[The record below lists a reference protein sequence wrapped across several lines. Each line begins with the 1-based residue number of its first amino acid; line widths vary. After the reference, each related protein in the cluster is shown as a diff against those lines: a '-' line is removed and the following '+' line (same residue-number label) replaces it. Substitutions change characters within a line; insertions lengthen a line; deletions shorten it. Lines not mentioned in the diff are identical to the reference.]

1 MPFKPVKFWYRWNL
15 GRRSVVIT
23 LVPLL
28 VAAIVLV
35 VINKALAFSREAED
49 ELQRGLRVLG
59 QIHAVHAGLAEA
71 ASGVRGYLL
80 TQDEAF
86 LAPYQRAEKRLRE
99 SISQLKS
106 NVQDPVQRQSL
117 AEISALVDVKLSNLA
132 SLLSPSQTP
141 STGSI
146 LEYSLDNKV
155 LLDHLRDRI
164 ADMETRENQIV
175 ETLQQALQKA
185 RQTSRWL
192 MFSTLV
198 AAFVLATLLAQW
210 FARDLITRVRRIRDN
225 AMHIGSGIPLTL
237 HDGGYQDEV
246 AELDQLI
253 ARTSVVLDEKLEELR
268 CAKASAEESNLA
280 KTEFLSRTSHELRTP
295 LNAIIGFSDLLSDG
309 ASASQQR
316 HRVATIRRSAHHLL
330 HLVNDLLDLSRLE
343 TGNLTLEV
351 QPVAVQ
357 EIVITARDIVA
368 GRAAAKSVDL
378 CIRSNSADIV
388 AAADSERFLQILLNL
403 LDNAIKFTPAG
414 TQVIVS
420 WQAAM
425 RAQTKGVEITVID
438 HGMGITPGMEQH
450 LFSPFNRLDSQVEG
464 IGLGMAISHS
474 LAQLMGGHLAYQPA
488 PGAGSCFVLWL
499 PVFDSTSKV
508 SVAKASA
515 ASARQA
521 TAAPPRQPANSGKA
535 TIPWVLVTKNPELL
549 VLVET
554 LAARFQVHC
563 NAVSSPSDWQT
574 VPLGEAVLLLSDS
587 PQEQLQLPPGLIIG
601 RALYIT
607 PEPPTGHDQTT
618 VFWLTPPP
626 TALGLRRLLQEL
638 ING

>member
-1 MPFKPVKFWYRWNL
+1 MQFKPARYWYSWNL

-35 VINKALAFSREAED
+35 VVNKALAFSREAED

-71 ASGVRGYLL
+71 ASGVRGFLL

-86 LAPYQRAEKRLRE
+86 LAPYQRAEERLRK
-99 SISQLKS
+99 SLSQLKS
-106 NVQDPVQRQSL
+106 DVKDPVQRQSL

-132 SLLSPSQTP
+132 LLQSPSQTP

-146 LEYSLDNKV
+146 LEYSLGNKV
-155 LLDHLRDRI
+155 LLDHLRNRI

-175 ETLQQALQKA
+175 GALQQDLHEA
-185 RQTSRWL
+185 RQTSQWL
-192 MFSTLV
+192 MLTTLV

-225 AMHIGSGIPLTL
+225 AMHIGSGTPLQI
-237 HDGGYQDEV
+237 HAGSYQDEV

-253 ARTSVVLDEKLEELR
+253 TQTSAMLDEKLEELQ

-295 LNAIIGFSDLLSDG
+295 LNAIIGFSDLLNEG
-309 ASASQQR
+309 NWAPEQR

-351 QPVAVQ
+351 QPVAV
-357 EIVITARDIVA
+357 EEVILTARDIVA
-368 GRAAAKSVDL
+368 GRALVKSVELSIHSHTEDV
-378 CIRSNSADIV
+378 V
-388 AAADSERFLQILLNL
+388 AAADPERFLQILLNL
-403 LDNAIKFTPAG
+403 LDNAIKFTPPG

-420 WQAAM
+420 WQNAT
-425 RAQTKGVEITVID
+425 RAEAEGVEITVTD
-438 HGMGITPGMEQH
+438 HGSGITPALEKL

-464 IGLGMAISHS
+464 VGLGMAISRS
-474 LAQLMGGHLAYQPA
+474 LAQLMRGHLEYQPA
-488 PGAGSCFVLWL
+488 PGAGSRFVLWL
-499 PVFDSTSKV
+499 PLSDGIAKV
-508 SVAKASA
+508 SKADC
-515 ASARQA
+515 RQ
-521 TAAPPRQPANSGKA
+521 TTVPLQRQPAGASRA
-535 TIPWVLVTKNPELL
+535 TMPWVLVTKNPELL

-554 LAARFQVHC
+554 VAARFRVRC
-563 NAVSSPSDWQT
+563 VAVSSPSDWQT
-574 VPLGEAVLLLSDS
+574 VPLGEASLLLSDS
-587 PQEQLQLPPGLIIG
+587 PPEQLQLPPDLVIG

-607 PEPPTGHDQTT
+607 PEPPTGHDQQT
-618 VFWLTPPP
+618 VFWLAPPP

-638 ING
+638 IDG